1 MIVYEP
7 VSKKKVKSLF
17 KNFENEE
24 LDIIIREFVDKVKN
38 SGKYDNLSVE
48 IGERTVCEYDKDGI
62 GESKNFATN
71 AEIRNDLFH
80 IKIEKDYDFH
90 AFTPKTHYIE
100 VTLKFNGKTGK
111 EADDYKTLRK
121 IIEEF

>member
-1 MIVYEP
+1 MIVYKP
-7 VSKKKVKSLF
+7 VSKKKTKSLF

-24 LDIIIREFVDKVKN
+24 LDKIIRDFVDKVKN
-38 SGKYDNLSVE
+38 SGKYENLSVN
-48 IGERTVCEYDKDGI
+48 IGEKTVCEYDSDGI

-71 AEIRNDLFH
+71 ATIRNDLFE
-80 IKIEKDYDFH
+80 ITIEKDYEFH

-100 VTLKFNGKTGK
+100 IELQFNGKTGK
-111 EADDYKTLRK
+111 EADDYRALRK